1 MPESC
6 RQGERFRMR
15 DVPWLPLG
23 RQFCPPS
30 TAGSWPLGSCPSP
43 GRTHG
48 TWLVLAAL
56 RIALTHTHAH
66 TGPLG
71 TASLVCFVASWLF
84 ARALASTCPACWC
97 LQSTTVLTARPLG
110 AQISLWSLHWLRAP
124 CRGCRWC
131 GSATTPQNRPE
142 RPGRGSPPP
151 SLSPT
156 EANMALAVGLR
167 GGGRQAMVSGRAPP
181 RRRGRGLPRFA
192 AAPDLTAAV
201 RFRLPPGG
209 GYLGHLHSPRHMED
223 APGAGGVVPNPP
235 HGTGVRGS
243 RQSGPH

>member
-1 MPESC
+1 MRPAHAPRPSRARPASHMPESC
-6 RQGERFRMR
+6 RQGECSRMR
-15 DVPWLPLG
+15 GVPCLLLG

-30 TAGSWPLGSCPSP
+30 TAGSWPLGSCPVSWP
-43 GRTHG
+43 HQRHIAG
-48 TWLVLAAL
+48 ACAL
-56 RIALTHTHAH
+56 RSAHTHTHTHTHAH

-110 AQISLWSLHWLRAP
+110 AQITLWSLHWLRAP

-156 EANMALAVGLR
+156 
-167 GGGRQAMVSGRAPP
+167 
-181 RRRGRGLPRFA
+181 
-192 AAPDLTAAV
+192 
-201 RFRLPPGG
+201 
-209 GYLGHLHSPRHMED
+209 
-223 APGAGGVVPNPP
+223 
-235 HGTGVRGS
+235 
-243 RQSGPH
+243 